1 MESQVIKEI
10 KGIFFVD
17 CLGDDSSFS
26 DDDYGVFFTGSTELG
41 IEGHCY
47 FYGSKSDAKSDA
59 DKRNELLKDSGYLD

>member
-1 MESQVIKEI
+1 MESQVNKEI

-17 CLGDDSSFS
+17 CLGDDSTFS

-47 FYGSKSDAKSDA
+47 FYGSERNAMSDAEE
-59 DKRNELLKDSGYLD
+59 RNELLKERGYLD